1 MMQTLENEHLLL
13 AIETHLGDMPTS
25 QVDTFGMLNIEVNRL
40 QIVSIVKFLKE
51 SLEFNFLTDLCASH
65 YPEKLGAEF
74 EIVYHLHNFI
84 ANKRLRIKV
93 ALSENDIFIPTLT
106 GVFVGANW
114 MERETFDFYGI
125 QFQDH
130 PDLRR
135 ILNMEDMDYHPLRK
149 HYALEDETRTDK
161 DDKFFGR

>member
-1 MMQTLENEHLLL
+1 MQHLENEHLLL
-13 AIETHLGDMPTS
+13 AIEAHLGETPTS
-25 QVDTFGMLNIEVNRL
+25 QVDTFGMLNIKVNRL
-40 QIVSIVKFLKE
+40 QIVPIVKFLKE
-51 SLEFNFLTDLCASH
+51 NQGFNFLTDLCGSH
-65 YPEKLGAEF
+65 YPERLDAEF
-74 EIVYHLHNFI
+74 EVVYHLHNFI
-84 ANKRLRIKV
+84 ANKRLRVKV

-114 MERETFDFYGI
+114 MERETFDFYGV

-149 HYALEDETRTDK
+149 QYALEDETRTDK

>member
-1 MMQTLENEHLLL
+1 MQTLENEHLLL